1 MNVPPRPGLQT
12 RVDEV
17 THPSE
22 CTGNP
27 YSQDM
32 RQMVMFIDDHVLGG
46 DQQDYHGVRNMVDIL
61 RGNHIY

>member
-1 MNVPPRPGLQT
+1 MNVPPRLGLQT

-32 RQMVMFIDDHVLGG
+32 RMMVMFIVDHVLGG
-46 DQQDYHGVRNMVDIL
+46 DQ
-61 RGNHIY
+61 